1 MQIIYLPTTD
11 PEFNLAA
18 EEYFFNS
25 SDTDIC
31 ILWQNEDSIIVGRNQ
46 NTLSEINI
54 EKVKALN
61 IKVVRRMSGGGAVF
75 HDLGNLNYTF
85 ITQNN
90 HLDYL
95 NFAKFT
101 QPIIEVLSKMGICAQ
116 LSGRNDL
123 LIDGKKFSG
132 NAQYINKEK
141 LLHHGCLLFS
151 ANIDRLSELLNC
163 NPEKIRS
170 KGISSV
176 KNRVTNISE
185 HLSESMNVLEFK
197 DRIIEH
203 VLNIDSAV
211 LREVLP
217 EDISAIEKLRKEK
230 YSTWEWN
237 YGYSPKY
244 KFHKI
249 NYFPSGGIEVNLD
262 IKNGI
267 IEKSEIFGDFF
278 SLYELS
284 DFENLLI
291 GLKHNEESISSFLD
305 LDSINFNNYFAG
317 MTKQQLMDCFF

>member
-1 MQIIYLPTTD
+1 MQIIYLSTTD

-18 EEYFFNS
+18 EEYFLNTS
-25 SDTDIC
+25 KTDIC

-54 EKVKALN
+54 EKVKELN

-85 ITQNN
+85 ISQNN
-90 HLDYL
+90 PQDYL

-101 QPIIEVLSKMGICAQ
+101 KPIIEVLNKMGVSAQ

-123 LIDGKKFSG
+123 LIDDKKFSG
-132 NAQYINKEK
+132 NAQYISKDK
-141 LLHHGCLLFS
+141 LLHHGTLLFS
-151 ANIDRLSELLNC
+151 SNIDKLTDLLKC

-170 KGISSV
+170 KGISSI
-176 KNRVTNISE
+176 KNRVTNISS
-185 HLSESMNVLEFK
+185 HLSESMSVLELK
-197 DRIIEH
+197 DRIIDH
-203 VLNIDSAV
+203 VLSSNSAV
-211 LREVLP
+211 LRAVLP
-217 EDISAIEKLRKEK
+217 EDLTAIIKLKNEK

-244 KFHKI
+244 TFHKI
-249 NYFPSGGIEVNLD
+249 NYFPSGGIEINLE
-262 IKNGI
+262 IKSGI
-267 IEKSEIFGDFF
+267 IEKANIFGDFF
-278 SLYELS
+278 SLYGLL

-291 GLKHNEESISSFLD
+291 GLKHNEENISNF

-317 MTKQQLMDCFF
+317 ITKQQLLDCFF